1 VKARKKKASA
11 ISKKSVKVSIRTV
24 AEKAGV
30 SPAVVSLV
38 MNGKAREARISENTT
53 NKIIKIASKLNYTPN
68 RFAKGLKDG
77 KSKILGLIVADIS
90 NPFFAELTRH
100 IENKAEGF
108 KYKVIFG
115 SSDENAEK
123 MSSIISLMKTYN
135 VDGFIIVPP
144 ENSKPQILQLVK
156 DKYPLVIVDRYFPG
170 IKIDNIIINNEET
183 AFKGT
188 EFLIKS
194 GCKNIAIFVY
204 KLRLP
209 HMLDRVKGFKK
220 AVEKSGLEFGDSS
233 VKWIRP
239 KQMESDTLKGIEEIL
254 RDKPQTDGIF
264 FATDTLAINSIKALK
279 KFKVNIPD
287 RFKIVSFDENS
298 SFDLLDF
305 PIPHFTQPIS
315 EMGKKAV
322 QMIVDRIENNPSR
335 PDDKVVLLSAWTE
348 K

>member
-1 VKARKKKASA
+1 M
-11 ISKKSVKVSIRTV
+11 KVSIKTI

-38 MNGKAREARISENTT
+38 LNGKTKEGRIAESTAL
-53 NKIIKIASKLNYTPN
+53 KVIKIASRFNYVPN

-90 NPFFAELTRH
+90 NPFFAEMARH
-100 IENKAEGF
+100 IENEAEDR

-115 SSDENAEK
+115 SSDESAKK
-123 MSSIISLMKTYN
+123 MASLVSLMKTYN

-144 ENSKPQILQLVK
+144 ENSKPQIEQLIK
-156 DKYPLVIVDRYFPG
+156 EKYPLIIVDRYFPG
-170 IKIDNIIINNEET
+170 IKTDNIIINNRET
-183 AFKGT
+183 AFGGT

-194 GCKNIAIFVY
+194 GCKNIAIFIY
-204 KLRLP
+204 KVQLR
-209 HMLDRVKGFKK
+209 HMLDRLKGFTK
-220 AVEKSGLEFGDSS
+220 AIEKSGQKFNSPS
-233 VKWIRP
+233 VKWIR
-239 KQMESDTLKGIEEIL
+239 QSHVEADTLKGIKEIL
-254 RDKPQTDGIF
+254 RDKKRIDGIF
-264 FATDTLAINSIKALK
+264 FATDTLTINGIKVLK
-279 KFKVNIPD
+279 KLKINIPD

-305 PIPHFTQPIS
+305 PVPHFIQPID

-322 QMIVDRIENNPSR
+322 RVIVDRIENKPNR
-335 PDDKVVLLSAWTE
+335 PPHEIILSPEWIE